1 MAISSISATNMNERS
16 SRSHAIFMNTIESC
30 AFCPGQT
37 DGKSSSI
44 VVGKLNM
51 VDLAGSEWQAKTG
64 AAVGNRLK
72 EATKIN
78 LSLSALGNVISAL
91 VDSKTSHVPYR
102 DYQTNSSTSRLLK
115 FSVNPNFL
123 DCLGTVILFSGERG
137 GIGFHFRET

>member
-1 MAISSISATNMNERS
+1 MNEHS
-16 SRSHAIFMNTIESC
+16 SRSHAIFMITIESC
-30 AFCPGQT
+30 AVCPEQT

-51 VDLAGSEWQAKTG
+51 VDLAGSERQAKTG
-64 AAVGNRLK
+64 AVGDRLK

-78 LSLSALGNVISAL
+78 LSLSALGNDISAL
-91 VDSKTSHVPYR
+91 VNSKTSHVPYR

-115 FSVNPNFL
+115 FLVNPNFL